1 MDSSVLLQQIK
12 QFKKGQLNKVQI
24 RHTDEDGIRHIET
37 IDENG
42 QWHLQRIEGDNTLG
56 YVVDTNPDLQVG
68 IILPE
73 LFLSSVDVAAEITQ
87 IESLGI
93 THILNVASNK
103 IEYYP
108 GKLIYRHVRIMDLP
122 QTYLT
127 RYFPE
132 CFQFINEAISSGGR
146 VLVHCMAGVSRSA
159 AVVIGYMMT
168 KQGMSFEEAYEYVK
182 DKRPVMRPNDGF
194 MEQLKQFDA
203 ASFYNTAK
211 ADS

>member
-42 QWHLQRIEGDNTLG
+42 QWHLQRIEGDCTLG

-68 IILPE
+68 NILPE
-73 LFLSSVDVAAEITQ
+73 LYLSSVDVAAELTQ
-87 IESLGI
+87 IETLGI
-93 THILNVASNK
+93 THVLNVASNK
-103 IEYYP
+103 IEYFAD
-108 GKLIYRHVRIMDLP
+108 KLIYKHVRIMDLP
-122 QTYLT
+122 QTHLT
-127 RYFPE
+127 KYFPE
-132 CFQFINEAISSGGR
+132 CFQFINDAISSGGR

-159 AVVIGYMMT
+159 AVVIGYLMT
-168 KQGMSFEEAYEYVK
+168 AKQMTFDEAYEFVK
-182 DKRPVMRPNDGF
+182 EKRPVIRPNDGF

-203 ASFYNTAK
+203 TNFYNASK
-211 ADS
+211 VDS